1 MPRSQ
6 TQQSLPK
13 WSLWTASGTP
23 FECACENIPERA
35 SQNGS
40 CGCPK
45 NSLGAHGTTNQKS
58 LPERTAPQESQMPQS
73 LTQRNSTRLSGGGGI
88 LSTRFKDK
96 MREGKHH
103 SDLRQPNRPLLSRNL
118 PGCARR
124 VLDTYMLYVIY
135 IYIYIYIYQIFVYLV
150 RYMSIWSIWSRYIH
164 PVALIRTSQDPQER
178 SPRQDLL
185 GKVS

>member
-58 LPERTAPQESQMPQS
+58 LPERTAPQESQTPQS

-124 VLDTYMLYVIY
+124 VLDTYMLYIYIYTHVYVY
-135 IYIYIYIYQIFVYLV
+135 IYIYISDICLSGQIYVYMVYLV
-150 RYMSIWSIWSRYIH
+150 KIH
-164 PVALIRTSQDPQER
+164 TSG
-178 SPRQDLL
+178 SSY
-185 GKVS
+185 KN